1 MAEKLGS
8 IKLVLWLGIV
18 LYFIWFILFSL
29 APESVLA
36 SLSLMETQGFFLR
49 LYGIFPLGWALL
61 FLLALKDVR
70 KNIAI
75 INGGIITG
83 ALVIIS
89 IVIYHFVEGTTGWF
103 HWLSAAVIFLLCL
116 LLFICKPKETISEQP
131 KKEQETAEANI
142 SY

>member
-29 APESVLA
+29 APESVLT

-75 INGGIITG
+75 INGAIIT
-83 ALVIIS
+83 ASFVVIS
-89 IVIYHFVEGTTGWF
+89 IVVYHFVEGTTGWF
-103 HWLSAAVIFLLCL
+103 HWLSVVVLLIYSVL
-116 LLFICKPKETISEQP
+116 LSILKPKETSP
-131 KKEQETAEANI
+131 KPAEKVEETAEANI
-142 SY
+142 